1 MYIPK
6 LTSIDNALK
15 IYYNNAEIGN
25 KEIKD
30 LFGKLSTSTVS
41 RLKKAVKD
49 KMNDAGIYS
58 YGMYKINTRIAFD
71 VWGID
76 ALDLEKRW
84 KKLSELKL
92 A

>member
-1 MYIPK
+1 MYIPN